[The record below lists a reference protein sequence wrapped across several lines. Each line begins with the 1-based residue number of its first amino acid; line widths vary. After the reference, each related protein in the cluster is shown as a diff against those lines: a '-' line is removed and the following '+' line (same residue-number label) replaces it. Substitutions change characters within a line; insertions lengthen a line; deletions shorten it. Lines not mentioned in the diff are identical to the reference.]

1 MEIYKPYFL
10 QIVSVIFLVAFFFFD
25 RAKTSRNFSNLIL
38 FLLYL
43 LVSSAFIFR
52 DYQGNIDIPRYLR
65 FYEQNVHFLDIFTSS
80 SAWKADYFFFI
91 LMPLAHL
98 FGLSGEGYITAQL
111 LLSVGLTFIA
121 INIIFKSS
129 KKWIYL
135 TLFLTI
141 NSSSFYL
148 IHGNVIRQGLAS
160 SLLLLVIAST
170 VTSRQNLY
178 KVLGFFTH
186 KGVALSFLTRPF
198 KLLDTIRP
206 VVFIVAA
213 LVGYFALIIIILNFL
228 ILPEFVQKKVEFY
241 TEFKRASSNSILK
254 LLILI
259 IFNFLFF
266 SKLNKSE
273 VFRKTHGLFFI
284 YSVFAVLLFRFD
296 GMFSRLIL
304 YTDIFVPILTI
315 GFITSF
321 DKSLN
326 RTLALVGAIIC
337 SFLYSIYV
345 FNHKSILFNMGEY
358 FVF

>member
-10 QIVSVIFLVAFFFFD
+10 QFVSAAFLLAFFFFD
-25 RAKTSRNFSNLIL
+25 RVKTSRNFSNLTL

-43 LVSSAFIFR
+43 LVCSAFICR
-52 DYQGNIDIPRYLR
+52 DYQGNIDIPRYLK
-65 FYEQNVHFLDIFTSS
+65 FYEQNVHFLDIFSSS
-80 SAWKADYFFFI
+80 SAWKADYFFF
-91 LMPLAHL
+91 LFMPLAHF

-111 LLSVGLTFIA
+111 LMSVGITFVA
-121 INIIFKSS
+121 LNKIFNSS

-135 TLFLTI
+135 AIFFTI

-160 SLLLLVIAST
+160 SLLLLVIAT
-170 VTSRQNLY
+170 TLNSRKNWL
-178 KVLGFFTH
+178 KILGVFTH
-186 KGVALSFLTRPF
+186 KGVVLSYLTKPF
-198 KLLDTIRP
+198 KFFDSFRPLLF
-206 VVFIVAA
+206 VVAA
-213 LVGYFALIIIILNFL
+213 LAGYLALIIIVLNFL

-259 IFNFLFF
+259 CFNFLFF
-266 SKLNKSE
+266 LKLNDSPII
-273 VFRKTHGLFFI
+273 RSAHSLFFV

-315 GFITSF
+315 GFITGF
-321 DKSLN
+321 EKNLN
-326 RTLALVGAIIC
+326 RTLALTCAIIL

-358 FVF
+358 LVF